1 MSEGIEERRWGPLSA
16 RERRVLG
23 VLVEKQK
30 TTPDAYPMSISALVT
45 GSNQKSNRDPVSSYD
60 ADDVEQTLI
69 GLRKRGA
76 AIQVEGSGRV
86 EKWKHNLYEWLD
98 LKGQTVAMAVL
109 AELMLRG
116 PQTVGELRGRAA
128 RMVSTREVPSSEAR
142 KANTLRDLDELQE
155 ILDFLA
161 ERGLVVV
168 LTPPEQKRGVVVTH
182 GLCTPEEIA
191 RERQKVAHAGPP
203 PIDDEPR
210 AVRAAVVSRPE
221 AGPPGWAAEVAAL
234 KAEVEELRGTVE
246 TLSAEVQTL
255 KDALGA

>member
-1 MSEGIEERRWGPLSA
+1 MSEGIAERRWGPLSA

-69 GLRKRGA
+69 SLRKKGA

-98 LKGQTVAMAVL
+98 LKGQAVAMAVL
-109 AELMLRG
+109 AELLLRG

-128 RMVSTREVPSSEAR
+128 RMVSAKESQIREGKP
-142 KANTLRDLDELQE
+142 NTLRDLDELQE
-155 ILDFLA
+155 VLDFLA
-161 ERGLVVV
+161 ARDLVVV
-168 LTPPEQKRGVVVTH
+168 LSPPGQKRGVVVTH
-182 GLCTPEEIA
+182 GLCPPEELE
-191 RERQKVAHAGPP
+191 RERQEVLHAGPP
-203 PIDDEPR
+203 AEDEPR
-210 AVRAAVVSRPE
+210 SPRPSPPRGE
-221 AGPPGWAAEVAAL
+221 GPPGWAAEVAAL
-234 KAEVEELRGTVE
+234 RDEVETLRSSLE
-246 TLSAEVQTL
+246 ALSAEVRTL
-255 KDALGA
+255 KESLGS